1 MIPQITPLELKSR
14 LDKGDDVYLL
24 DVREPRERDICNIG
38 GELVIIGML
47 NVFLAV
53 ASVSTN
59 PGQMTCNLILFWRHI
74 KYRDS
79 ANDMLADLVGP

>member
-1 MIPQITPLELKSR
+1 MNFDERMPFIMAFAAC
-14 LDKGDDVYLL
+14 GDVM
-24 DVREPRERDICNIG
+24 
-38 GELVIIGML
+38 IIGML

-59 PGQMTCNLILFWRHI
+59 PGQMTCNLILFCRHI
-74 KYRDS
+74 KYKDS